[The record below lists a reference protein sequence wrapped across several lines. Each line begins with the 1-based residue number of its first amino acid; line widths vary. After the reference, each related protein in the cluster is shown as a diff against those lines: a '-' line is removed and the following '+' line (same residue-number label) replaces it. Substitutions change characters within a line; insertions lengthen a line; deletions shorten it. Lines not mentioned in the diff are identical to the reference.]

1 MARTQADR
9 TAVTRRQIL
18 DCAAEAFARDG
29 YAGTSLN
36 EVIARSELTKGAFY
50 FHFPAKEE
58 LALAVI
64 DDLRDQWT
72 SAVSHAGDGDAPA
85 LEQAQ
90 RMAALVVE
98 AYSRNRRLRAIGR
111 LVPELVVA
119 RPDLAA
125 QLQATLFLWIDRIEA
140 VVRRGQQEDTIRD
153 DLGARQ
159 IAETIFGA
167 FNGVEEYS
175 ELVTRGEDLARRV
188 DTLMR
193 LLGTG
198 MTATQPS
205 EGRAHK

>member
-9 TAVTRRQIL
+9 TAVTRRHIL

-58 LALAVI
+58 LALAVV
-64 DDLRDQWT
+64 DDLREQWT
-72 SAVSHAGDGDAPA
+72 SAVSPAGDEDAPA

-90 RMAALVVE
+90 RMAALVVD
-98 AYSRNRRLRAIGR
+98 AYRSNRRLRAIGR
-111 LVPELVVA
+111 LVPELVAA
-119 RPDLAA
+119 RPDLAG
-125 QLQATLFLWIDRIEA
+125 QLRATLFLWIDRIEA
-140 VVRRGQQEDTIRD
+140 VVRRGQQEGTIRD
-153 DLGARQ
+153 DLGSRQ
-159 IAETIFGA
+159 MAETIFAA
-167 FNGVEEYS
+167 FNGVEEHA
-175 ELVTRGEDLARRV
+175 ELVSRGADLAPRI

-198 MTATQPS
+198 MTSMQPS
-205 EGRAHK
+205 EGRTPQ